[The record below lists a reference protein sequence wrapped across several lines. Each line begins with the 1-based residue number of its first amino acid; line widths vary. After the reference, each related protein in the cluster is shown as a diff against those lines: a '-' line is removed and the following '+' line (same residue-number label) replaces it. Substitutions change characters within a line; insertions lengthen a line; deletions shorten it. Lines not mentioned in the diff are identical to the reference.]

1 MPLLRTLGS
10 TAVST
15 PNGRGEQHLDVQ
27 PRRLALL
34 VYLARGRQGHPIRR
48 DELLAL
54 FWPEADD
61 LHGRGLLRQALTA
74 FRKQLGADTIETR
87 SEEEVG
93 IAAGGLACDATQ
105 FDGAC
110 RACRWE
116 EACALYR
123 GSFLAGFHASG
134 VSPDFEQW
142 VDAERDALRRAA
154 AKAAWAMSKLRRDA
168 GAGADAIHWARR
180 AVDLEPESEVGTR
193 QLITLLEAHGD
204 RAGAMEVYAALARRL
219 ATDFGSAPAPETRA
233 LINQIKTRPT
243 PAEVSRPPLAVA
255 PPPDPPGA
263 FAPQAAALPAVTPGA
278 ATPPVAGA
286 RSRRGLLLAG
296 AMGALLTVIIAA
308 TLALTG
314 RHRPPAPATTGVMP
328 FRNLV
333 TDSSLA
339 WVGDGMVDL
348 LTARLAGD
356 QALQLVE
363 PRSVL
368 AVWAR
373 GAGTAPGSPE
383 GAADRVARNLGLGQ
397 VIEGSILGNERRV
410 TLTAWVRS
418 VPGNRI
424 TARALT
430 EGAPDNLPLLIDNL
444 AGQLLGVMAGVEA
457 HRIPSLASASLPA
470 IRAFLA
476 GRTANRHGRPEEAI
490 QRFSEAIALDSTF
503 ALAGLDLARTA
514 TWTTGAGP
522 ASREGLRIARRHR
535 MRLSIADQA
544 LLDVTLGEW
553 LNAEDMFTRLSALT
567 VAYPDRPEAWYRLGG
582 GYFHWGRLAGVEG
595 WLQRADDAFHRG
607 WMLDSTMAAAA
618 HPGEPLVAEPAKRM
632 VELAHMRGDTAE
644 LDRLAA
650 RILAADSNS
659 ILAHTVRWHLAVLEG
674 PAARARY
681 WERFEAAA
689 QGTSLDIIV
698 FIKATGLGMED
709 HARAEAED
717 MRRLLVS
724 RPGLADR
731 VQWMHAL
738 NAGRPAEVPVTTEKA
753 GFAPRQGLRDR
764 ILDAMSWGGDT
775 LAALGAVHMLTRL
788 QRVPPAGRDQRM
800 AHTLDACTVGL
811 WHASRSAAPGA
822 SAARQALVSAPTPP
836 GMSRQDSMKLAH
848 YVELCVALIDAYPAS
863 TMRGP
868 AALGRVAVA
877 DSLARTYVFEVC
889 CGSSAVTNANL
900 ILAGMWEAQGDLPRA
915 LLAIRRRSAGFML
928 APMYLSSFLREEG
941 RLSLMA
947 GDTAAAIRAY
957 GRYLVL
963 RPNPE
968 PAQQPEVEAV
978 RATLARLRP

>member
-10 TAVST
+10 TAVSA
-15 PNGRGEQHLDVQ
+15 PDGRGELHLDVQ

-34 VYLARGRQGHPIRR
+34 VYLARGRQGHPVRR

-93 IAAGGLACDATQ
+93 IAAGGLPCDATQ

-123 GSFLAGFHASG
+123 GAFLAGFHASG
-134 VSPDFEQW
+134 VSPEFEQW
-142 VDAERDALRRAA
+142 VDSERNALRRAA
-154 AKAAWAMSKLRRDA
+154 ANAAWAMSKLRGEA
-168 GAGADAIHWARR
+168 GAGTDAIHWARR
-180 AVDLEPESEVGTR
+180 AVELEPESEVGTR
-193 QLITLLEAHGD
+193 QLITLLEAYGD
-204 RAGAMEVYAALARRL
+204 RAGAMEVYATLARRL
-219 ATDFGSAPAPETRA
+219 AADFESPPAPETRA

-243 PAEVSRPPLAVA
+243 PAEAPGTPLAVA
-255 PPPDPPGA
+255 SPMLPPGA
-263 FAPQAAALPAVTPGA
+263 LAPQAAEGPARAPA
-278 ATPPVAGA
+278 AITPPIARAG
-286 RSRRGLLLAG
+286 SRRGLLLAG
-296 AMGALLTVIIAA
+296 AMGGLLTLIIAT
-308 TLALTG
+308 TLALSG
-314 RHRPPAPATTGVMP
+314 RQHPPAPATTGVMP

-348 LTARLAGD
+348 LTVRLAGD
-356 QALQLVE
+356 PALQVVE
-363 PRSVL
+363 PRMVM
-368 AVWAR
+368 AAW
-373 GAGTAPGSPE
+373 GPGTGTAPRSRE
-383 GAADRVARNLGLGQ
+383 RVADDVARNLGLGQ

-430 EGAPDNLPLLIDNL
+430 EGSPDVLPLLIDNL
-444 AGQLLGVMAGVEA
+444 AGQLLGVTAGVEA

-490 QRFSEAIALDSTF
+490 QQFSEAIALDSTF

-522 ASREGLRIARRHR
+522 ASREGLRVARRHR

-632 VELAHMRGDTAE
+632 VELAHLRGDTAE
-644 LDRLAA
+644 LHRLAA

-681 WERFEAAA
+681 WEHFEAAA

-709 HARAEAED
+709 RARAEAED
-717 MRRLLVS
+717 MRRLQVS

-738 NAGRPAEVPVTTEKA
+738 NSGRPSRVPASTEAA
-753 GFAPRQGLRDR
+753 GFAPRQGLRNR
-764 ILDAMSWGGDT
+764 ILDAMSWDGDT
-775 LAALGAVHMLTRL
+775 LAALDAVRVLARL
-788 QRVPPAGRDQRM
+788 QHVPPASSDQRL
-800 AHTLDACTVGL
+800 AHTLDACTLGL
-811 WHASRSAAPGA
+811 WHASRGAAPA
-822 SAARQALVSAPTPP
+822 AAAARRALVSAPTPP
-836 GMSRQDSMKLAH
+836 GMSRQDSMNLAH
-848 YVELCVALIDAYPAS
+848 YVELCVALIDAHPAS
-863 TMRGP
+863 AMQGP
-868 AALGRVAVA
+868 TVLERVAVA
-877 DSLARTYVFEVC
+877 DSLARTYPFEVC
-889 CGSSAVTNANL
+889 CGSDAITNANL
-900 ILAGMWEAQGDLPRA
+900 ILARMWEEQGDQNRA
-915 LLAIRRRSAGFML
+915 LLAIRRRSAGYML

-941 RLSLMA
+941 RLSLMT

-963 RPNPE
+963 RSDPE
-968 PAQQPEVEAV
+968 PPQRPEVDAV